1 MAWVPLLCP
10 FCNKRLET
18 PEENVGREG
27 QCPGCEKVFPIERP
41 EKKADRSA
49 AAGGQDP
56 SRLQGW
62 LSAARDF
69 EYQDTGGLLGVSSV
83 ALGLVLL
90 VVAGAMPWVKP
101 ARLTEVFL
109 SGQKI
114 AILIVSI
121 VCCLYFV
128 TSFLGGKSLVPAA
141 LIGAGWGTVVAVW
154 ASGLIQSMHQ
164 VAKAAAGTQV
174 ERKVVDNAALGS
186 GVYVAVVAGLLTLAA
201 GIFFYYKCRDSYS
214 FQRIGWYLAAVEV
227 IAVTAGLLVLF
238 LYVKPTI
245 QRVMPK
251 PPSER
256 ARRAQLVAPAPP
268 IGRHLRI

>member
-238 LYVKPTI
+238 LYVKPT
-245 QRVMPK
+245 
-251 PPSER
+251 
-256 ARRAQLVAPAPP
+256 APAPP